1 MLIDVAGTKKIG
13 VGGDSGGLS
22 ARCRHHQNFLF
33 NITGIRNTK
42 AVVKQVKHKVDVNVC
57 V

>member
-1 MLIDVAGTKKIG
+1 MLINVAGTKKIG